1 MYNSTHLFLISDVI
15 IISYNFYYGNDWYNM
30 ADDII
35 FYKKWLQDLNITDSK
50 MTCQV
55 KMHKNDILPN
65 SSLKQHSWDSA
76 SM

>member
-1 MYNSTHLFLISDVI
+1 MHNVYNNIYTHICIILHTFILISDVI

-50 MTCQV
+50 MTCQSE
-55 KMHKNDILPN
+55 N
-65 SSLKQHSWDSA
+65 A
-76 SM
+76 